1 MQGRGITPLE
11 IRIARVYGYVLTF
24 DVFGLPY
31 SEPSMASIA
40 RYHTREE
47 EPKVP
52 DVCGVAYLLTSE
64 DYKRLVGSEGG
75 GVAYDEIEVEADSW
89 HRSSDVSIERIHMRT
104 LVAKFPWRPNASPS
118 KRYLVFHPDSIAV
131 DSRGHN

>member
-11 IRIARVYGYVLTF
+11 IRIARMHGYVLTF

-40 RYHTREE
+40 RYHKREE
-47 EPKVP
+47 ESKVP

-89 HRSSDVSIERIHMRT
+89 HRGNGVSIERIRMRT

-118 KRYLVFHPDSIAV
+118 KRYLVCHENVVAADV
-131 DSRGHN
+131 RTLD